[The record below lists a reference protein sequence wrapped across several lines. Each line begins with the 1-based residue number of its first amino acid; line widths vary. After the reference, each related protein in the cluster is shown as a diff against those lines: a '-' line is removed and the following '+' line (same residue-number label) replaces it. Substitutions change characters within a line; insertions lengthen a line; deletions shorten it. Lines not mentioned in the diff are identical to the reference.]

1 MKVNDKLQY
10 RGVIPFENRLHSSYD
25 MNYEEFN
32 KFITYSFKI
41 FQAHNLCKRFLQNIC
56 QLKAVAKGWRP
67 RISPG
72 YYRHVPLPLS
82 KESRGIRTKRN
93 SQMFNSLP
101 PNCRYRTRE
110 IEIVVKVQLLQSSFG
125 VQMNAF
131 YCRNSLKSSQ

>member
-1 MKVNDKLQY
+1 M
-10 RGVIPFENRLHSSYD
+10 IPFENRLQSSYN

-41 FQAHNLCKRFLQNIC
+41 FQALNLCKGFLRNIC

-72 YYRHVPLPLS
+72 YYRHVPSPLS

-101 PNCRYRTRE
+101 PNCIYCTWE
-110 IEIVVKVQLLQSSFG
+110 IEIVVKALLLQSSFG

-131 YCRNSLKSSQ
+131 YCTNSLKSSQ